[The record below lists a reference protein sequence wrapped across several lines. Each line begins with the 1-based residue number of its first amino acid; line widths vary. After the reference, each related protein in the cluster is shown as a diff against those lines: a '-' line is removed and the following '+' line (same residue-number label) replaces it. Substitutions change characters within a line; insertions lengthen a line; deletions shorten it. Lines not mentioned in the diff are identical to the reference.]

1 MIEITKKELLNSYKE
16 EEMFWRQKSRDKWLV
31 FGDRS
36 SKFFYGSVKTN
47 RSRNHIMKLKNKV
60 DQEQWSDGAKA
71 EVAIEYFTEL
81 FKSSNPSSYDPAFES
96 FSPKVSEVMNSNLVG
111 RVSKDEIREAVFSIN
126 ADSAPGPDGMT
137 GAFFHK
143 YWDIIGDQVTK
154 EIQKVFETGVTPKE
168 WNLTYLCL
176 IPKVPNPEHMTDLRP
191 ISLCSVLYK
200 TVSKIL
206 VKRLQ
211 PFLSSLVSVNKS
223 AFVSERNIA
232 DNIVIAHE
240 AVHALKA
247 HPTISKEFM
256 VVKTDMSKAYDRVEC
271 SYLRSLMLA
280 VGFDQRWVELIMICV
295 TTVTFAV
302 LMNDQPFGLITP
314 QRGLRQGDPLSPFL
328 FVMCTEGL
336 THLLYVVERKGL
348 FSGLQFSREGPAI
361 HHLLFADDSLFICKA
376 TKDQYVALYRILQ
389 FYGAATGQNINLL
402 KSSISFGDKMSD
414 EVRAEIRS
422 TLGTVNEGGAR
433 KYLGLPECF
442 SGSKVD
448 MLSYIKDITQGRLDV
463 WYLL

>member
-176 IPKVPNPEHMTDLRP
+176 IPKVPNP
-191 ISLCSVLYK
+191 
-200 TVSKIL
+200 
-206 VKRLQ
+206 
-211 PFLSSLVSVNKS
+211 
-223 AFVSERNIA
+223 
-232 DNIVIAHE
+232 
-240 AVHALKA
+240 
-247 HPTISKEFM
+247 
-256 VVKTDMSKAYDRVEC
+256 
-271 SYLRSLMLA
+271 
-280 VGFDQRWVELIMICV
+280 
-295 TTVTFAV
+295 
-302 LMNDQPFGLITP
+302 
-314 QRGLRQGDPLSPFL
+314 
-328 FVMCTEGL
+328 
-336 THLLYVVERKGL
+336 
-348 FSGLQFSREGPAI
+348 
-361 HHLLFADDSLFICKA
+361 
-376 TKDQYVALYRILQ
+376 
-389 FYGAATGQNINLL
+389 
-402 KSSISFGDKMSD
+402 
-414 EVRAEIRS
+414 
-422 TLGTVNEGGAR
+422 
-433 KYLGLPECF
+433 
-442 SGSKVD
+442 
-448 MLSYIKDITQGRLDV
+448 
-463 WYLL
+463 